1 MRLQSFVYIMLV
13 ASKDSVKV
21 ERDLNHVLTEGDLLH
36 KSLNDVDMLT
46 ANDLPRSIVMCLQLN
61 FQLIF

>member
-1 MRLQSFVYIMLV
+1 MRLQFFVYIMLV

-21 ERDLNHVLTEGDLLH
+21 ERDLNHVLTEGDLLY
-36 KSLNDVDMLT
+36 KSLNDVDTLT
-46 ANDLPRSIVMCLQLN
+46 ADDLPRSIVMCLPLN